1 MRKKMR
7 MRNKMM
13 RMRTNCDSCA
23 CCRSRS
29 GVVLAVESCVNSVIG
44 GVLSTFWACIG
55 LDSIGV
61 GQDVLLFQ
69 CIIQISDWRS
79 C

>member
-1 MRKKMR
+1 VWVSKRKKMR
-7 MRNKMM
+7 KKMM

-44 GVLSTFWACIG
+44 GVLSTFWAWIG
-55 LDSIGV
+55 SDSIGV
-61 GQDVLLFQ
+61 GHDVLLFQ
-69 CIIQISDWRS
+69 CII
-79 C
+79 